1 MPFDLTVPFVA
12 FKLKFSDKLH
22 LWKPLKDLE
31 ALQFGKT
38 AGKLAERYQK
48 VFQEKILDQ
57 GKASQLLQL
66 LQSTNFKKKTFSLD
80 FPNSKDELALPN
92 FSLEFEVFLAGQQE
106 YTYCVV
112 PAIDLEIIVPR
123 EDNLEEK
130 ITTAIE
136 EEFLRNKRSQNVQ
149 DIISTIWYQ
158 TIEMETESIDLTF
171 RRPRELDDLK
181 LNKQETL
188 LDEVA
193 ERLQEGGP
201 PVALYRENELEQLA
215 KVLEGKFL
223 KNILLVGPSGC
234 GKSALVEELARTAS
248 KRNLDRK
255 IWSTTASSLIK
266 ELTRETGWQDNLVT
280 LAGELT
286 RRGDILFVKNLA
298 ELFEVGQYEGN
309 EVSIADYFQTFLS
322 RGEVIMVSECTK
334 EEFSKI
340 ELKNPNYLSL
350 FNIIK
355 IQEPDNL
362 EGAIREKVQ
371 SQAQRR
377 QITISKEVIKE
388 VIRIFRRFNPYSG
401 FPGKP
406 IRFLESLILSNPA
419 EFQADRIIDLDLVYR
434 FFCEESGMPRFMV
447 DPEIPMNP
455 GESLSFFEKRV
466 FGQPQALRQV
476 VNVLSTVKTALTKT
490 NKPIASFLMVGP
502 TGVGKTELAKN
513 LAAFMFGS
521 KEKMVRL
528 DMSEYSDPFGVMRL
542 TGAGYH
548 NDGVLTSAI
557 RREPFSVLLFD
568 EIEKAHPNFF
578 DLLLQ
583 ILSEGRLTDNKGQ
596 LVNFCSTV
604 IMMTSNIGAG
614 KMPGQQ
620 IGLNRKE
627 DATALTDHFTT
638 AVEKFFK
645 PELFNRIDLLVPF
658 QPLQL
663 EVIRKVV
670 RKTLVEVKKREG
682 LKSRPVQL
690 LYDEKVENWLAQHGY
705 NPAYGAR
712 QLHRTLQKH
721 FLVPLAQILIETPV
735 EDKVTVEITVQDEQ
749 LRFES
754 VVDPI
759 GTDAMLESYEKYAMT
774 DLASELRKDF
784 EAFKE
789 GTLYHDVET
798 DSIFL
803 RNEILEK
810 ENLSRDIVE
819 KVEHLSHMESLL
831 DSTTYLHIAISNLE
845 IDFSIDCI
853 EEKPYTSDW
862 EMRLE
867 NLKNQ
872 FQNLKLDFLEHRRK
886 GFHTCWIYVI
896 SPEPIRP
903 AGFYEQLVAHCGMQ
917 VKNRFSLWHSDTAL
931 NKENLRPFDEGYYIR
946 EERNTVQQPMV
957 PPEKKAVLSG
967 MLLQVEGPGASIFYK
982 NEKGLQ
988 IWKNDKGEDLPVRIF
1003 VYENFRKKLPGS
1015 PHRKEFFK
1023 SEMPR
1028 RSFKNGVAKDN
1039 NYKINRE
1046 ADEKVLTQLI
1056 KEELIAIFKLKIE
1069 EEVS

>member
-12 FKLKFSDKLH
+12 FKLKVSDNLH

-31 ALQFGKT
+31 AIQFDGT
-38 AGKLAERYQK
+38 SQKLAERYQK

-57 GKASQLLQL
+57 GKAGQILQL
-66 LQSTNFKKKTFSLD
+66 LQSTNFSKKTFSLD
-80 FPNSKDELALPN
+80 FPQSKEDLALPD
-92 FSLEFEVFLAGQQE
+92 FSLEFDVFLASQQTH
-106 YTYCVV
+106 TYCVV
-112 PAIDLEIIVPR
+112 PAIDLEIIVP
-123 EDNLEEK
+123 LEEDLEQK

-136 EEFLRNKRSQNVQ
+136 EEFLRNKRTQNVQ
-149 DIISTIWYQ
+149 DIISSIWFQ
-158 TIEMETESIDLTF
+158 TIDLEVEKVNLTF

-181 LNKQETL
+181 LQKQETL

-193 ERLQEGGP
+193 DRLPRSGP
-201 PVALYRENELEQLA
+201 QIAFYREKELEQIA
-215 KVLEGKFL
+215 TTLEGKFL
-223 KNILLVGPSGC
+223 KNILLVGPSGT
-234 GKSALVEELARTAS
+234 GKSAIVEELARTATS
-248 KRNLDRK
+248 RGMERK

-286 RRGDILFVKNLA
+286 KRGDILFVKNLA

-309 EVSIADYFQTFLS
+309 EVSIADYFQTYLG
-322 RGEVIMVSECTK
+322 RGEVIMITECTE

-340 ELKNPNYLSL
+340 ELRNPNYLSL
-350 FNIIK
+350 FNIIRVK
-355 IQEPDNL
+355 EPENL
-362 EGAIREKVQ
+362 EDAIREKIQ
-371 SQAQRR
+371 SQAKKRKV
-377 QITISKEVIKE
+377 TIPREVIKE
-388 VIRIFRRFNPYSG
+388 VIRIFRRFNSYSG

-406 IRFLESLILSNPA
+406 IRFLESLLLSNPI
-419 EFQADRIIDLDLVYR
+419 EFETEGKVNLDLVYR

-447 DPEIPMNP
+447 DPEMPMNP
-455 GESLSFFEKRV
+455 GESLAFFEKRV

-548 NDGVLTSAI
+548 TDGVLTSAI

-627 DATALTDHFTT
+627 DANALTEHFTT

-658 QPLQL
+658 QPLDQ

-670 RKTLVEVKKREG
+670 QKTLEEVKKREG

-690 LYDEKVENWLAQHGY
+690 LYDKSVENWLAQHGY

-712 QLHRTLQKH
+712 QLHRTLQKY
-721 FLVPLAQILIETPV
+721 FLVPIAQILIETQV
-735 EDKVTVEITVQDEQ
+735 EDRLTIDITVENDQ

-754 VVDPI
+754 AVDPI
-759 GTDAMLESYEKYAMT
+759 STDSMLESYEQYAMT
-774 DLASELRKDF
+774 DLASELRKEF

-789 GTLYHDVET
+789 GTLFHDVET
-798 DSIFL
+798 ESIFL

-819 KVEHLSHMESLL
+819 KVEQLSHMESLL
-831 DSTTYLHIAISNLE
+831 DSSTYLHTAISNLE
-845 IDFSIDCI
+845 IRFSIDCI
-853 EEKPYTSDW
+853 EGKPYSPDW

-886 GFHTCWIYVI
+886 GFHTCWIYII
-896 SPEPIRP
+896 SPEPLQP
-903 AGFYEQLVAHCGMQ
+903 TAFYEKLVTQCGMQ
-917 VKNRFSLWHSDTAL
+917 IKNRFSLWHS
-931 NKENLRPFDEGYYIR
+931 KEDLEKKKLRLFDEGYFFR
-946 EERNTVQQPMV
+946 EERQAMSQSIN
-957 PPEKKAVLSG
+957 PPEKNASLTG
-967 MLLQVEGPGASIFYK
+967 ILLQVEGSGASLFYK

-988 IWKNDKGEDLPVRIF
+988 VWQNDKGEDLPVRIF
-1003 VYENFRKKLPGS
+1003 VYENFRKKLPGV

-1023 SEMPR
+1023 SEIPR
-1028 RSFKNGVAKDN
+1028 RSYKNGVIKDN

-1046 ADEKVLTQLI
+1046 ADLNMLTELI
-1056 KEELIAIFKLKIE
+1056 KTELTSIFKIKID